1 MRTMTKPAAYLEAM
15 IRSRAE
21 KSTLH
26 VFQEGFLKS
35 DPCTVAAEHPGIGWV
50 HIETYSEGRLEAPD
64 FAVY

>member
-1 MRTMTKPAAYLEAM
+1 MRTMTKTAAYLEAM

-26 VFQEGFLKS
+26 VFQKGLLKD
-35 DPCTVAAEHPGIGWV
+35 DPCTVAAEHPGVGWV
-50 HIETYSEGRLEAPD
+50 HTETYSEGRLEAPD